1 MIKKAFALLLLIA
14 AIYWS
19 LSALMPRKIS
29 DLNTDK
35 NEFSTERA
43 LIHLKKIT
51 KAPHFVGSEEHEKVR
66 NYIVGELET
75 LGLNVEIQ
83 ESFSM
88 REWGNLSKPK
98 NIITKIKGSDNTKAL
113 LLLSHYD
120 SAPQA
125 SLGASD
131 AGSGVVTILE
141 SLRAFINSGKQPK
154 NDIIIVITDAEEL
167 GLNGADIFVNKHPWA
182 KDVGLVLNFE
192 ARGSG
197 GPAVMWPE
205 TNGGNAKLVDEFVKA
220 NPSYPVAYS
229 LIYSIYK
236 LLPND
241 TDATRFREDGDIES
255 FNFAF
260 IDDHYDYHTAND
272 TFERLD
278 RNTLEHQG
286 SYLMTLLN
294 YFSNAD
300 LSDLKSTEDKIY
312 FNVPLFK
319 TVTYGYSFIWPMLI
333 LAVVLFIALVF
344 YGFKASRLVKGDVIK
359 GFIPLFVSIISCL
372 IIGFILWEII
382 KYLNPQYSE
391 MLHGFTYN
399 GYTYIMAFCLVAI
412 GVCACIYNRYYKEGN
427 IASLLVA
434 PIVIWLII
442 CALVAQYLKGAGF
455 FIIPVYFA
463 LISLFVLIRQQKP
476 SLILMAV
483 LCFPLLMIFSPFLKL
498 FPVALGFFMKIGSIS
513 VTVKLISMLLIA
525 LIFGLMISLFGFF
538 RHKKRMSYVLFFIAF
553 CFLISAQFNSGFN
566 EERPKPNSLV
576 YVLNADTN
584 TANWATYDKKLDVW
598 TGNFIDNET
607 DSNRENNTF
616 SSKYNSGFT
625 YTKNAEVKQIP
636 QSKITIYK
644 DTIINDLRYIKM
656 SIVQQ
661 RLINRFDL
669 YASKD
674 VKFKDFEAN
683 GVEVR
688 KEKPEG
694 FAFENRRGT
703 RLFSFFVSDND
714 SLNLSFTVP
723 KDQKTQFKIYESS
736 FDLLTNDL
744 FTVPKRTNEM
754 IPKPFILN
762 DAVIVTRTIDIN

>member
-1 MIKKAFALLLLIA
+1 MIKKAIALVLLIVA
-14 AIYWS
+14 VYWS
-19 LSALMPRKIS
+19 FSAIIPSKIS

-43 LIHLKKIT
+43 LIHLKEIT
-51 KAPHFVGSEEHEKVR
+51 KAPHYVGSDEHKNVR
-66 NYIVGELET
+66 NYIVNELEN
-75 LGLNVEIQ
+75 LGLDVEIQ

-98 NIITKIKGSDNTKAL
+98 NIIAKIKGSDNTKAL
-113 LLLSHYD
+113 ILLSHYD

-141 SLRAFINSGKQPK
+141 SLRAYLNSGKQPK

-167 GLNGADIFVNKHPWA
+167 GLNGADIFVNKHRWA

-197 GPAVMWPE
+197 GSAVMWPE
-205 TNGGNAKLVDEFVKA
+205 TNGGNAKLVDEFVQA

-272 TFERLD
+272 TYERLD

-286 SYLMTLLN
+286 SYLMPLLN
-294 YFSNAD
+294 HFSNAD
-300 LSDLKSTEDKIY
+300 LSNLKSTEDKIY

-319 TVTYGYSFIWPMLI
+319 TIAYNYALIWPMFI
-333 LAVVLFIALVF
+333 LAITLFIVFVF
-344 YGFKASRLVKGDVIK
+344 YGFKTSRLIKEEVIK
-359 GFIPLFVSIISCL
+359 GFIPLFLSIISCL
-372 IIGFILWEII
+372 IVGYILWWII
-382 KYLNPQYSE
+382 KFLNPQYYE
-391 MLHGFTYN
+391 MLHKFTYN
-399 GYTYIMAFCLVAI
+399 GYTYIAAFSLIAI
-412 GVCACIYNRYYKEGN
+412 GICASVYNKYYKEN
-427 IASLLVA
+427 NTASLLVA
-434 PIVIWLII
+434 PIFIWLII
-442 CALVAQYLKGAGF
+442 CALVGQYLEGASF

-463 LISLFVLIRQQKP
+463 LISLFVLIKQQKP
-476 SLILMAV
+476 SLLLMAI
-483 LCFPLLMIFSPFLKL
+483 LCFPLLFIFSPFIKL
-498 FPVALGFFMKIGSIS
+498 FPVALGFFMKIGAVSI
-513 VTVKLISMLLIA
+513 TVKLVSMLLIA
-525 LIFGLMISLFGFF
+525 LIFGLMISVFGFF
-538 RHKKRMSYVLFFIAF
+538 KHKKRWSYVLFFIAF
-553 CFLISAQFNSGFN
+553 CFLISAQFQSGFN

-584 TANWATYDKKLDVW
+584 TANWATYDKKLDAW
-598 TGNFIDNET
+598 TKNFIDDEANSSNEG
-607 DSNRENNTF
+607 NTF

-625 YTKNAEVKQIP
+625 YTKKAEAKQIP

-644 DTIINDLRYIKM
+644 DTIIDDLRHIRL
-656 SIVQQ
+656 SVVQQ
-661 RLINRFDL
+661 RRINRFDL
-669 YASKD
+669 YANKD

-683 GVEVR
+683 GIEVP
-688 KEKPEG
+688 KGNPEG
-694 FAFENRRGT
+694 FAFENRRST
-703 RLFSFFVSDND
+703 RLFSYFVSDND
-714 SLNLSFTVP
+714 SLNLNFTVP
-723 KDQKTQFKIYESS
+723 KDQKTQFKIYEAS
-736 FDLLTNDL
+736 FDLLSNEI
-744 FTVPKRTNEM
+744 FTVPERTKEM

-762 DAVIVTRTIDIN
+762 DAVIVTKTIDIN